1 MATAEP
7 SFTVGTIPVYGRMA
21 LAPMAGYTDQ
31 PYRTI
36 CRRMGAAMVYTE
48 FVSVQGLLH
57 SNPRT
62 VELLAFSAAERPLI
76 IQIFG
81 YSPQLI
87 TRAALRV
94 QELGP
99 DAIDVNMGC
108 PASRIAKRGSGAGL
122 LREPRRIADI
132 FSNLT
137 KELSIPVTAKIR
149 LGWDAR
155 SRNHVEIARI
165 LEDNGAALIAV
176 HGRTRDETYATA
188 ANWEAIAEVKQAV
201 QIPVVGNGD
210 VRTICD
216 IDHLIDQTNCD
227 GVMIGRGAIGN
238 PWIFAGRDQDAVPLE
253 ERIVL
258 VGEHLARMVSFY
270 GEKRGVLAFRKHLV
284 QYIRGE
290 PGSAKIR
297 AQLLQCTTRDQV
309 METLDGFLRH
319 GHSVL

>member
-1 MATAEP
+1 MAKAEP
-7 SFTVGTIPVYGRMA
+7 SFTVGTVPVYGRTV
-21 LAPMAGYTDQ
+21 LAPMAGYTDR

-62 VELLAFSAAERPLI
+62 LDLLSFSAAERPLI

-81 YSPQLI
+81 RSPQLMA
-87 TRAALRV
+87 RAALRL
-94 QELGP
+94 QELEP

-108 PASRIAKRGSGAGL
+108 PASRIARRGSGAGL
-122 LREPRRIADI
+122 LREPRRIAEI
-132 FSNLT
+132 FDTLT
-137 KELSIPVTAKIR
+137 RELTVPVTAKIR
-149 LGWDAR
+149 LGWDAS
-155 SRNHVEIARI
+155 SRNQVEIARI

-176 HGRTRDETYATA
+176 HGRTRDAAYATPA
-188 ANWEAIAEVKQAV
+188 DWEAIAQVKQAI
-201 QIPVVGNGD
+201 QIPVLGNGD
-210 VRTICD
+210 VRTVSD
-216 IDHLIDQTNCD
+216 IDRMIDQTGCD

-238 PWIFAGRDQDAVPLE
+238 PWIFAERNQNTVPLQ

-258 VGEHLARMVSFY
+258 VGEHLARMVDFY

-290 PGSAKIR
+290 PGAAKIR
-297 AQLLQCTTRDQV
+297 AHLLQCTTQKQV
-309 METLDGFLRH
+309 LDTLDGFLRH